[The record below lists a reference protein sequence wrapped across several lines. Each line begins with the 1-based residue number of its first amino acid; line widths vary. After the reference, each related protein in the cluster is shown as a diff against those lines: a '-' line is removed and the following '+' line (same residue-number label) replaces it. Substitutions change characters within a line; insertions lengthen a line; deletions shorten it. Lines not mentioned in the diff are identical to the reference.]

1 MGVRAMAKNSHKPKG
16 IVAKPQQAKT
26 LRAQSKNEISVLQN
40 GDRIQIAADVD
51 LEGIDELKDVLGH
64 YEAILQR
71 LSVRKLP
78 SAGVSLLITHH
89 QKAELRE
96 RGYTDDQIHDM
107 TPTEAHRLLGLV
119 D

>member
-1 MGVRAMAKNSHKPKG
+1 MAKNSHKPEG
-16 IVAKPQQAKT
+16 IVAKPQPAEIP
-26 LRAQSKNEISVLQN
+26 RAQSKNEISVLQN
-40 GDRIQIAADVD
+40 GNRIQIAADIN
-51 LEGIDELKDVLGH
+51 LEGIDELKNILEH
-64 YEAILQR
+64 YEGILTQLATR
-71 LSVRKLP
+71 TPLP
-78 SAGVSLLITHH
+78 AGVSLLITHH